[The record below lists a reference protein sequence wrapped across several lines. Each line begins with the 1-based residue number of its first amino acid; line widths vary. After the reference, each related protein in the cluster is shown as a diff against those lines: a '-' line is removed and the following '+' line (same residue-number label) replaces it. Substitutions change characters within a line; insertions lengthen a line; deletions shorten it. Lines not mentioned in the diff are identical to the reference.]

1 MLFFN
6 RVRVLSAIANH
17 DRSHCT
23 ISFCMYTIAESKFVI
38 TAYPQNNICPCG
50 RTYVMKVAAMVRNI
64 ITTRTDHI

>member
-1 MLFFN
+1 
-6 RVRVLSAIANH
+6 
-17 DRSHCT
+17 
-23 ISFCMYTIAESKFVI
+23 MYTIAESKFVI